1 MTHEYYANQM
11 INSGWVIPCDSQI
24 HNPLLNVSSRFKT
37 IKVHADLVSGLIPE
51 SALKSIEGIY
61 ERFVDL
67 KAVDNSHGLS

>member
-1 MTHEYYANQM
+1 MTHIEGDYFYV
-11 INSGWVIPCDSQI
+11 W
-24 HNPLLNVSSRFKT
+24 SRIKT

-51 SALKSIEGIY
+51 SALKSIDGVY